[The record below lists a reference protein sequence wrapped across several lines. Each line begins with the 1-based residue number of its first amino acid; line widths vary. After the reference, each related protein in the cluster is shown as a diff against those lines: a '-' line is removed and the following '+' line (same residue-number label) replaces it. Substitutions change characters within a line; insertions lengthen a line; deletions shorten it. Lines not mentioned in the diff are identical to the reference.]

1 MSCLLSVDF
10 VHPLVDDDHAAPVRP
25 EVVGQVAVA
34 DVEAAAGAAA
44 VVLVIVL

>member
-1 MSCLLSVDF
+1 MSCLLSVDV

-34 DVEAAAGAAA
+34 DVEAAPGAAA
-44 VVLVIVL
+44 AVLVIVL